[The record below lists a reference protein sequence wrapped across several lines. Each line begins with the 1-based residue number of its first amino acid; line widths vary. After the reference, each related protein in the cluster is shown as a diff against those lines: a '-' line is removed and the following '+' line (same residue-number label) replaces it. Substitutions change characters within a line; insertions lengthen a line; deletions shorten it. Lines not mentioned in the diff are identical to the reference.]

1 MICLQCIANNGFKA
15 KLFDYYRREVIS
27 AYGFEH
33 LLTLNNLEQV
43 GLLKAATVKS
53 YATVR
58 KSLEL
63 VVEDVH
69 EQNPNDI
76 AYAYSGYAPLSVR
89 LAQFLSRQS
98 GWHGLEEVLRQ
109 LPGPTV
115 EEAQFVPPALLKKSQ
130 SGQGGSSGGDG
141 PSKVTLVYFLGGC
154 THAEVSA
161 LRFLAQQENSPTDF
175 VIATTKLINGRS
187 FLESLYEIDVKSGA
201 TV

>member
-1 MICLQCIANNGFKA
+1 M
-15 KLFDYYRREVIS
+15 
-27 AYGFEH
+27 
-33 LLTLNNLEQV
+33 
-43 GLLKAATVKS
+43 
-53 YATVR
+53 
-58 KSLEL
+58 
-63 VVEDVH
+63 
-69 EQNPNDI
+69 
-76 AYAYSGYAPLSVR
+76 
-89 LAQFLSRQS
+89 
-98 GWHGLEEVLRQ
+98 
-109 LPGPTV
+109 
-115 EEAQFVPPALLKKSQ
+115 PPALLKKSQ